1 MTDYEK
7 EEFWKALGRLYD
19 SSVAL
24 KTATE
29 KLAEIAT
36 AHEKRVDRLDVIV
49 DWLAD
54 EERKR
59 QQRGKEGGG

>member
-7 EEFWKALGRLYD
+7 AEFWNALGRLYD

-24 KTATE
+24 KVATE

-36 AHEKRVDRLDVIV
+36 AHEKRIDRLDVIV
-49 DWLAD
+49 EWLAE

-59 QQRGKEGGG
+59 KKGE